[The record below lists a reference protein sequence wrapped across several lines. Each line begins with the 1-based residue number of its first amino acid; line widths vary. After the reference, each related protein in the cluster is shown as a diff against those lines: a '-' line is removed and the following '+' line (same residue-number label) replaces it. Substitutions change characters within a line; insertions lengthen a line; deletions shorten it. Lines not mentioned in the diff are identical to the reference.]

1 MQNFALTTC
10 TEDYLLFNQVD
21 VLLSSWLIM
30 QVRCQSL
37 AGISPAIPP
46 IAPLLMEAE
55 FFLALAEPTGFAANV
70 AGAGAAAAGATAS
83 GATASGAPSP
93 PCASAKR
100 CPIDAEG
107 PTGAG
112 EGAPTGPGEGAPS
125 GPADPLN
132 RGAGAGAGD
141 RGMAA
146 GERDGAPSVQLPD
159 AQFRLAPLRPAG
171 IGIAT
176 GGHVSGM
183 FAATGLLS
191 TV

>member
-1 MQNFALTTC
+1 MSEACKCLVGF
-10 TEDYLLFNQVD
+10 
-21 VLLSSWLIM
+21 
-30 QVRCQSL
+30 
-37 AGISPAIPP
+37 SPAIPP

-55 FFLALAEPTGFAANV
+55 LFLALAEPTMFVANV
-70 AGAGAAAAGATAS
+70 AGAGAAAA

-100 CPIDAEG
+100 CPIDVEG
-107 PTGAG
+107 PMGAG
-112 EGAPTGPGEGAPS
+112 EGAPTGPGEGAPT

>member
-1 MQNFALTTC
+1 MLTTDAAAARDGIN
-10 TEDYLLFNQVD
+10 TG
-21 VLLSSWLIM
+21 
-30 QVRCQSL
+30 L
-37 AGISPAIPP
+37 A
-46 IAPLLMEAE
+46 AE
-55 FFLALAEPTGFAANV
+55 YG
-70 AGAGAAAAGATAS
+70 AGAGEVAA
-83 GATASGAPSP
+83 
-93 PCASAKR
+93 
-100 CPIDAEG
+100 
-107 PTGAG
+107 
-112 EGAPTGPGEGAPS
+112 
-125 GPADPLN
+125 
-132 RGAGAGAGD
+132 GAGAGAGD